1 MSEKKGFHNDDVV
14 LDIHDRPTPGHWVGL
29 SLQHLFTM
37 FGATVLVPILV
48 GIDPGIALVSS
59 GLGTLVYLFTTKGKI
74 PAYLGSSFAFI
85 AAMQLLMKTD
95 GLSSDCT
102 RSSHNWISLFDCCAD
117 HQKYR
122 FSMAG

>member
-74 PAYLGSSFAFI
+74 PAYLGKRLRFHCGDAAF
-85 AAMQLLMKTD
+85 D
-95 GLSSDCT
+95 ENRWLSSDCT

-117 HQKYR
+117 HQKDR

>member
-48 GIDPGIALVSS
+48 VSIQV
-59 GLGTLVYLFTTKGKI
+59 L
-74 PAYLGSSFAFI
+74 
-85 AAMQLLMKTD
+85 
-95 GLSSDCT
+95 
-102 RSSHNWISLFDCCAD
+102 R
-117 HQKYR
+117 
-122 FSMAG
+122 